1 MINSFNRPI
10 KSSRSK
16 FPLLFLIYVAIL
28 SIGSFRQFCL
38 ATNKKRGGKLFIV
51 EREGAG
57 YTLLKSIILLV
68 GLFFQ
73 LSLFAQS
80 YPDKPIKI
88 VVPFAPG
95 GQNDL
100 IARIIVQPLSEALNQ
115 AIVIDNRPGAGGNI
129 GTAFVAKAK
138 PDGYTL
144 LVTTSTV
151 AANMVLYKDTGYDI
165 ERELIGV
172 VNVASAPNI
181 YCVPSDSPITSLNDI
196 LNNPKYSKINYASPG
211 AGSTT
216 HLGMEYFFKKAG
228 KSGSV
233 HIPYKGAGPAV
244 NATLGHEVDVLSA
257 ALPATYQFVKSGRL
271 RALAI
276 GSKARLPQLPDVP
289 TLNELGYLNQDIT
302 TWTGVFAPQNTPIE
316 IVNRLHDE
324 IAKILENPQT
334 KEKLL
339 NNGLMVEGGSIAS
352 FKETIHQELSF
363 WKTVISLTGN
373 NLQ

>member
-51 EREGAG
+51 EREWAG
-57 YTLLKSIILLV
+57 YTLLKRIILLV

-88 VVPFAPG
+88 VVPVAPG

-138 PDGYTL
+138 PDG
-144 LVTTSTV
+144 S
-151 AANMVLYKDTGYDI
+151 G
-165 ERELIGV
+165 
-172 VNVASAPNI
+172 
-181 YCVPSDSPITSLNDI
+181 
-196 LNNPKYSKINYASPG
+196 SKI
-211 AGSTT
+211 AG
-216 HLGMEYFFKKAG
+216 
-228 KSGSV
+228 
-233 HIPYKGAGPAV
+233 
-244 NATLGHEVDVLSA
+244 
-257 ALPATYQFVKSGRL
+257 R
-271 RALAI
+271 
-276 GSKARLPQLPDVP
+276 
-289 TLNELGYLNQDIT
+289 
-302 TWTGVFAPQNTPIE
+302 
-316 IVNRLHDE
+316 
-324 IAKILENPQT
+324 
-334 KEKLL
+334 
-339 NNGLMVEGGSIAS
+339 
-352 FKETIHQELSF
+352 
-363 WKTVISLTGN
+363 
-373 NLQ
+373 